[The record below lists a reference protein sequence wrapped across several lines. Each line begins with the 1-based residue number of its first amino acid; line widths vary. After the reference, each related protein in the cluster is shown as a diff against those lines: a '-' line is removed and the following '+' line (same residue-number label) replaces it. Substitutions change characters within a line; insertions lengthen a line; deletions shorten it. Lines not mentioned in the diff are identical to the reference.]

1 LRTPEPGTA
10 RSLLRFASTII
21 NIIVVGWMN
30 HKTMV
35 KIRDKWWV
43 DCAGLRADLAD
54 AGRQVGVI
62 CPTLAPGLEACSI
75 SIIVVHFDYLPSG
88 LEA

>member
-1 LRTPEPGTA
+1 
-10 RSLLRFASTII
+10 
-21 NIIVVGWMN
+21 
-30 HKTMV
+30 MV

-54 AGRQVGVI
+54 AGRQVGLSESF

-75 SIIVVHFDYLPSG
+75 SIIVVHFDYFPSG
-88 LEA
+88 PEA